1 MIRHYFFKDLAESV
15 RGYAAAMETA
25 RAVGQVLIGPQDLE
39 LLSITG
45 VFAKADPDVA
55 DRFVG
60 RYEDLLRKRKIP
72 FAARP
77 WAPAR

>member
-1 MIRHYFFKDLAESV
+1 MIRHYFFKGLPEAV
-15 RGYAAAMETA
+15 RGYVAAMETA

-39 LLSITG
+39 LISVTG
-45 VFAKADPDVA
+45 LFVKTDPGVA
-55 DRFVG
+55 DRFVS
-60 RYEDLLRKRKIP
+60 RYEDLMRRRRIP